1 MLESLAEGL
10 RGDVA
15 NADNLGNVEDFMT
28 PEPVTATTEE
38 PIAAVARRMADER
51 VHRVVVVDKG
61 RHVLGIVTSLDL
73 LKEFPG

>member
-1 MLESLAEGL
+1 
-10 RGDVA
+10 VTA
-15 NADNLGNVEDFMT
+15 NA
-28 PEPVTATTEE
+28 EE

-51 VHRVVVVDKG
+51 VHRIIVVDKS